1 MYERTYCATC
11 AYFRDKGAMGL
22 GCCERHRHVVFGGA
36 PACDDAIKP
45 AETFGR
51 DSYRVKTIFKTL
63 RKWFGK
69 SNRDQL

>member
-1 MYERTYCATC
+1 
-11 AYFRDKGAMGL
+11 MGL